1 MKHATSALGLALL
14 LATLAPASPVRA
26 QDDAF
31 DTAIA
36 NARGEALLE
45 HPDASLGRYR
55 DALAAAGADA
65 TRMRMSRFGIARM
78 LLSLGRFD
86 EAHVEYT
93 ALLATSLSP
102 EDREIALDGSV
113 RSLLALDRPIS
124 AYRLVRDDAPIDNP
138 RLTLSAA
145 RAANEGGRPEAAH
158 SILARHRAD
167 IERFA
172 PGSRLQ
178 SEARRVARDVA
189 EETDVN
195 VGLTQSFAHD
205 SDGQTTN
212 ETTLLLRQPLPSGD
226 VVSYRA
232 RRLALSGAIS
242 SVQNAGVYGATYA
255 AKPSD
260 ALTLSL
266 AADVAQYGA
275 WHPSFVSASV
285 AYQPIDAL
293 RLVASLNPSA
303 VETQLGLA
311 NRIHSDAFVFHVT
324 GRPNALV
331 RLDGSAYATHF
342 SDGNHRVGYFGSAA
356 FGIPSVAGL
365 SFAIRSRGFADRTT
379 PLTGYF
385 SPKYFSEQQLIFSER
400 ARIRSWIVSVQTGVG
415 HETISPETSSTTAL
429 LSLGARG
436 PIGGCLALDTS
447 ASNSTSGLA
456 SASGYRRTS
465 ASIALSCRL

>member
-1 MKHATSALGLALL
+1 MKLATGALALVL
-14 LATLAPASPVRA
+14 AALATATPLRA
-26 QDDAF
+26 QDNAF

-36 NARGEALLE
+36 KARGEALLE

-65 TRMRMSRFGIARM
+65 TRARVSRFGIARM

-86 EAHVEYT
+86 EAHAEYAT
-93 ALLATSLSP
+93 LLATSLSP

-124 AYRLVRDDAPIDNP
+124 AYRLVRNDASIDNP

-145 RAANEGGRPEAAH
+145 RAANESGRPEAAH

-195 VGLTQSFAHD
+195 VGLAQSFAHD
-205 SDGQTTN
+205 SDGQN
-212 ETTLLLRQPLPSGD
+212 VSETTLLLRQPLPSGD

-232 RRLALSGAIS
+232 RQLALSGA
-242 SVQNAGVYGATYA
+242 VPNAQNAEVFGATYS

-275 WHPSFVSASV
+275 WHPSFVSGRV
-285 AYQPIDAL
+285 AYQPTDAL
-293 RLVASLNPSA
+293 RLVASLERTA
-303 VETQLGLA
+303 VETQLALA
-311 NRIHSDAFVFHVT
+311 NRIHSDAFEFDVI

-331 RLDGSAYATHF
+331 KLDGSAYATQF

-356 FGIPSVAGL
+356 FEIPSVAGL
-365 SFAIRSRGFADRTT
+365 SFALRTRGFADRTT

-385 SPKYFSEQQLIFSER
+385 SPKHFSEQQLLFSER
-400 ARIRSWIVSVQTGVG
+400 ARIRSWMVSVQAGVG
-415 HETISPETSSTTAL
+415 RETIFPETSSTTAL
-429 LSLGARG
+429 ISLGARG
-436 PIGGCLALDTS
+436 PIGGCLTLDTS
-447 ASNSTSGLA
+447 ASSSTSGLA